1 MRFSLWL
8 YRSKWWLIFAAI
20 VVAAF
25 VYGVRANMDG
35 PGAAAEMEYTVERRD
50 IVREE
55 TVTGSLE
62 SKSQIDVKAKVGGIL
77 KEVTVDEGDA
87 VTRGMVLAR
96 IEETDLLKALKQAQA
111 RYNLALAQY
120 DKQKKGGTREQ
131 VSSLEAQVKD
141 NEVEMEL
148 ARENLSR
155 IQTLYDKGYSS
166 DQELEDARGRFERAK
181 ASYDDSKQR
190 LEFARTGASPEDL
203 AIAEAELKQ
212 SRLLLEIAQ
221 EDLQNATIRSEVD
234 GKVLA
239 VELDPGDTVVPSVQ
253 GREGNVIMIVGDTT
267 SILVECEIGE
277 DLIGV
282 LREGMEVEFDLSFIK
297 DRKVPGK
304 ITRIS
309 HFGRPNQNGV
319 VMFPMEMELTEDIG
333 EPRLGSTARGRITVE
348 TAEDVLSLPVVAI
361 SSRGEEK
368 IAKKVTGNGAT
379 EEIVVETGISDGR
392 FVEIKSGLNEGDRV
406 MGDFSENESGSPER
420 RGRRIVVKG

>member
-1 MRFSLWL
+1 MRLFRWL
-8 YRSKWWLIFAAI
+8 YRNKWWLITSVI

-25 VYGVRANMDG
+25 FYGVRANMDG
-35 PGAAAEMEYTVERRD
+35 PSAAAEMEYTVERRD

-62 SKSQIDVKAKVGGIL
+62 AKSQIDVKAKVGGIL
-77 KEVTVDEGDA
+77 KEVPVKEGDT

-96 IEETDLLKALKQAQA
+96 IDEVDLRKALKLSQA

-120 DKQKKGGTREQ
+120 EKQKKGGTREQ
-131 VSSLEAQVKD
+131 VSSLEADVK
-141 NEVEMEL
+141 NREVELEL
-148 ARENLSR
+148 ARENLNR

-166 DQELEDARGRFERAK
+166 DQELEDAKGRLDRAQ
-181 ASYDDSKQR
+181 AAYEDIKQR
-190 LEFARTGASPEDL
+190 LEFARTSASPEDL
-203 AIAEAELKQ
+203 AIAEATLKQ
-212 SRLLLEIAQ
+212 SKLQLDLAQ

-239 VELDPGDTVVPSVQ
+239 VELDPGDTVVPSIQ

-267 SILVECEIGE
+267 AILVQCEIGE

-282 LREGMEVEFDLSFIK
+282 LNEGMDVEFDLSFIK

-319 VMFPMEMELTEDIG
+319 VMFPMEMELAEDVG
-333 EPRLGSTARGRITVE
+333 EPRLGSTARGKISVAK
-348 TAEDVLSLPVVAI
+348 AENVLSLPVVAI
-361 SSRGEEK
+361 SSRGEKK

-379 EEIVVETGISDGR
+379 EEVVVETGISDGR

-406 MGDFSENESGSPER
+406 MGDFSETESGPPER

>member
-1 MRFSLWL
+1 MRFLRWL
-8 YRSKWWLIFAAI
+8 YRNKWWLISAAI

-35 PGAAAEMEYTVERRD
+35 PSTAAEMEYTVERRG

-55 TVTGSLE
+55 TITGSLE
-62 SKSQIDVKAKVGGIL
+62 AKSQIDVKAKVGGIL
-77 KEVTVDEGDA
+77 KEVPVKEGDT

-96 IEETDLLKALKQAQA
+96 IDEVDLRKALKLSQA

-120 DKQKKGGTREQ
+120 EKQKKGGTREQ
-131 VSSLEAQVKD
+131 VSSLEADVK
-141 NEVEMEL
+141 NREVELEL

-166 DQELEDARGRFERAK
+166 DQELEDAKGRLERAK
-181 ASYDDSKQR
+181 AAHDDIKQR
-190 LEFARTGASPEDL
+190 LEFARTSASPEDL
-203 AIAEAELKQ
+203 AIAEAQLKQ
-212 SRLLLEIAQ
+212 SKLQLEIAQ
-221 EDLQNATIRSEVD
+221 EDLQNAIIRSEVD

-239 VELDPGDTVVPSVQ
+239 VELDPGDTVVPSIQ

-282 LREGMEVEFDLSFIK
+282 LSEGMDVEFELSFIK
-297 DRKVPGK
+297 DRKVPGN

-319 VMFPMEMELTEDIG
+319 VMFPMEMELAEDIG
-333 EPRLGSTARGRITVE
+333 EPRLGSTARGKITVDS
-348 TAEDVLSLPVVAI
+348 AEDVLSLPVVAI

-368 IAKKVTGNGAT
+368 IAQKVTGSGTT
-379 EEIVVETGISDGR
+379 EEVVVETGISDGR
-392 FVEIKSGLNEGDRV
+392 FVEIESGLEEGDTV
-406 MGDFSENESGSPER
+406 IGDFSETESGPPGGGGGGIR
-420 RGRRIVVKG
+420 RH